1 MQGPSSSPNM
11 CLMAKGMESNV
22 SDGESNNTSLDDLVE
37 QVHEQKG
44 MLKKQ
49 DIKNSILSMIL
60 VQPLLQIQIQIA

>member
-1 MQGPSSSPNM
+1 
-11 CLMAKGMESNV
+11 MAKGMESNV